1 MLDLFKQLYQ
11 RRFKRLTIML
21 LDDSKPGEDE
31 SFKLI
36 PNKLFVFFGV
46 ISVAISILVALLFMF
61 TPLGSLLYSNKDD
74 ELRSRVEDV
83 TERVLALQDSLIVRD
98 NQLSDMKRVIRLSLD
113 TTLVLDDRFSS
124 LFDQEQNLEVPLT
137 SLNDELSA
145 IDLNTSGVFFSNVF
159 ERAPDFPAKYPV
171 QGTLTRG
178 FEPEKS
184 HYGIDIATSKNAPI
198 SALADGTII
207 TANWTIN
214 DGYVIAVQHSGGLMS
229 MYKHCSSITKE
240 VGDAILKGDILGTT
254 GDVGVSST
262 GPHLHLEIWKN
273 GFPQDPAIYL
283 IQ

>member
-1 MLDLFKQLYQ
+1 MLDLLKQLYQ
-11 RRFKRLTIML
+11 RRFKRLTIIL

-31 SFKLI
+31 SFKLV
-36 PNKLFVFFGV
+36 PNRLFFFFGV
-46 ISVAISILVALLFMF
+46 TCVAVSMFVALLFMF

-74 ELRSRVEDV
+74 ELRSRVEGI
-83 TERVLALQDSLIVRD
+83 TERVIALQDSLITRD
-98 NQLSDMKRVIRLSLD
+98 NQLSEMKRVIRLSLD
-113 TTLVLDDRFSS
+113 TTLVLDNRFSS
-124 LFDQEQNLEVPLT
+124 LFDEEQNLEVPLT
-137 SLNDELSA
+137 TFNNELSA
-145 IDLNTSGVFFSNVF
+145 TELNTSGVFFSNIF
-159 ERAPDFPAKYPV
+159 ERAPDFPTAYPV

-178 FEPEKS
+178 FEPEES
-184 HYGIDIATSKNAPI
+184 HYGIDIATSKNEPI

-229 MYKHCSSITKE
+229 MYKHCSSITKK
-240 VGDAILKGDILGTT
+240 VGDAIIKGDILGTT

-273 GFPQDPAIYL
+273 GFPQDPTIYL